1 MMLRRRGRHAA
12 PLSRRRAVAV
22 AVLYGLP
29 GAVLLVALFFGLLH
43 AGERAQ
49 RSAQPSTAA
58 ASPRD
63 ATPAPALAAVVY
75 EVRSDGPRVDV
86 TYADQTGVHSLFDVP
101 APWSTTV
108 QLPAGPALGALV
120 TARAAGRATVVSCRI
135 LVDGVQ
141 VAAMSV
147 KGRAPVICTPGDG

>member
-29 GAVLLVALFFGLLH
+29 GAVLLVALFVGLLH

-49 RSAQPSTAA
+49 RSAQPSTT

-63 ATPAPALAAVVY
+63 ATAAPALAAVVY

-120 TARAAGRATVVSCRI
+120 IARAAGRATIVSCRI